1 MVSTQNE
8 DYTINKNKPSKKT
21 TYRILTVLLIGG
33 LMATLNETALNIA
46 FPHLMTQFHIS
57 AGTVQWLTTIYIY
70 ISAIVFLVSAY
81 LIERFSTRKLFATAM
96 GFLIVGTIV
105 ACCASNF
112 PVLLFSR
119 VIQAIGTGILIPLIF
134 NTILILVPPERRGV
148 AMGLM
153 SLVMMFAP
161 TLGPVMMGFIVE
173 YMDWHWFFVLVLV
186 LFIAIAIAGMTF
198 LRNITEPGRPDLD
211 FLSVIL
217 TAIGFGGIIM
227 GLSGMGDNGLSL
239 DVIVPFIVGV
249 ISLLVFIRRQL
260 TMEKPMLDLHTFKFS
275 AFRIGIVIV
284 ATNVMLTLAMVL
296 ILPLYLQNV
305 LGLSS
310 SVASIVILPGV
321 ILNGVLGIVA
331 GRIYDEHGPRVVISS
346 GVAISCIAMVFF
358 SSVSV
363 STLVAVVI
371 LLQSCFSI
379 GTGLSMTPAQ
389 TNSLGTLP
397 RKYYASGSAILTAL
411 QQMGGAIGSALFVSF
426 MTFGQNNYLQNIVNP
441 TAAQH
446 VQALASGADFAF
458 LIAAVILG
466 VVFVL
471 SLFLKRETPT

>member
-1 MVSTQNE
+1 
-8 DYTINKNKPSKKT
+8 
-21 TYRILTVLLIGG
+21 
-33 LMATLNETALNIA
+33 
-46 FPHLMTQFHIS
+46 
-57 AGTVQWLTTIYIY
+57 
-70 ISAIVFLVSAY
+70 
-81 LIERFSTRKLFATAM
+81 
-96 GFLIVGTIV
+96 
-105 ACCASNF
+105 
-112 PVLLFSR
+112 
-119 VIQAIGTGILIPLIF
+119 
-134 NTILILVPPERRGV
+134 
-148 AMGLM
+148 
-153 SLVMMFAP
+153 
-161 TLGPVMMGFIVE
+161 
-173 YMDWHWFFVLVLV
+173 
-186 LFIAIAIAGMTF
+186 
-198 LRNITEPGRPDLD
+198 
-211 FLSVIL
+211 
-217 TAIGFGGIIM
+217 
-227 GLSGMGDNGLSL
+227 
-239 DVIVPFIVGV
+239 
-249 ISLLVFIRRQL
+249 
-260 TMEKPMLDLHTFKFS
+260 
-275 AFRIGIVIV
+275 
-284 ATNVMLTLAMVL
+284 
-296 ILPLYLQNV
+296 
-305 LGLSS
+305 
-310 SVASIVILPGV
+310 VASIVILPGV